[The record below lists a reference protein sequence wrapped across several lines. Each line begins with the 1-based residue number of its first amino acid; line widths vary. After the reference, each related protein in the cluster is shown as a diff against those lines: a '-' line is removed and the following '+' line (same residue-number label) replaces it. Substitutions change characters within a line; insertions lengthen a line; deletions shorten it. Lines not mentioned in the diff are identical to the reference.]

1 MIVAMKKMGLYIVAF
16 VLLVGLIITFGN
28 RGLWDSY
35 AMQQRLHDIQEVNQ
49 AITVD
54 NTSLEKE
61 ISLLQS
67 NLPYIEMIAR
77 NELGMVKA
85 GDVVFRISR

>member
-1 MIVAMKKMGLYIVAF
+1 MRKVGLYIVVF
-16 VLLVGLIITFGN
+16 LFLIGLMITFGN

-35 AMQQRLHDIQEVNQ
+35 AMQQRLQDIQKSNQ
-49 AITVD
+49 AIAME

-77 NELGMVKA
+77 NELGMVKD
-85 GDVVFRISR
+85 GDVVFRISQ

>member
-1 MIVAMKKMGLYIVAF
+1 MGKAGLYIVAF
-16 VLLVGLIITFGN
+16 VVLVGLMITFGN

-35 AMQQRLHDIQEVNQ
+35 AMQQRLQDIQKSNQ
-49 AITVD
+49 TIAED
-54 NTSLEKE
+54 NASLEKE

-67 NLPYIEMIAR
+67 NLPYIEMVAR
-77 NELGMVKA
+77 NELGMVKD

>member
-1 MIVAMKKMGLYIVAF
+1 MAMGKAGLYIVAF
-16 VLLVGLIITFGN
+16 VVLVGLMITFGN

-35 AMQQRLHDIQEVNQ
+35 AMQQRLQDIQKSNQ
-49 AITVD
+49 TIAED
-54 NTSLEKE
+54 NASLEKE

-67 NLPYIEMIAR
+67 NLPYIEMVAR
-77 NELGMVKA
+77 NELGMVKD

>member
-1 MIVAMKKMGLYIVAF
+1 MRKVGLYVVVF
-16 VLLVGLIITFGN
+16 VFLIGLMITFGN

-35 AMQQRLHDIQEVNQ
+35 AMQQRLHDIQKANQ
-49 AITVD
+49 TIAVD

-77 NELGMVKA
+77 NELGMVKE
-85 GDVVFRISR
+85 GDIVFRISR

>member
-1 MIVAMKKMGLYIVAF
+1 MRKVGLYIVVF
-16 VLLVGLIITFGN
+16 IFLVGLMITFGN
-28 RGLWDSY
+28 RGLWDGY
-35 AMQQRLHDIQEVNQ
+35 ATQQKLQNIQKINQ
-49 AITVD
+49 TITVD

-77 NELGMVKA
+77 NELGMVKD

>member
-1 MIVAMKKMGLYIVAF
+1 MRKMGLYIVVF
-16 VLLVGLIITFGN
+16 VLLVGLMITFGN
-28 RGLWDSY
+28 RGLWDGH
-35 AMQQRLHDIQEVNQ
+35 AMQQRLRDIQNVNHTII
-49 AITVD
+49 AD

-61 ISLLQS
+61 INLLQT

-77 NELGMVKA
+77 NELGMVKD

>member
-1 MIVAMKKMGLYIVAF
+1 VGKVGPYIAVF
-16 VLLVGLIITFGN
+16 VLLIGLMITFGD

-35 AMQQRLHDIQEVNQ
+35 AMEQKLRDVQKANQ
-49 AITVD
+49 AITED
-54 NTSLEKE
+54 NASLEKE
-61 ISLLQS
+61 IALLQS

-77 NELGMVKA
+77 NELGMVKE

>member
-1 MIVAMKKMGLYIVAF
+1 MRKVGLYIVVF
-16 VLLVGLIITFGN
+16 VFLIGLMITFGN

-35 AMQQRLHDIQEVNQ
+35 AMQQRLRDIQETNQ
-49 AITVD
+49 TIAVD
-54 NTSLEKE
+54 NTCLEKE

-77 NELGMVKA
+77 NELGMVKD
-85 GDVVFRISR
+85 GDIVFRISR